1 MLSEIK
7 TFALP
12 GWRAQ
17 NSRED
22 GEERKAK
29 GQRTKEGGG
38 GRGKEGG
45 GGGERRQFELFKVL
59 ALNFR
64 G

>member
-38 GRGKEGG
+38 GKGKGG
-45 GGGERRQFELFKVL
+45 RGGEGKGGNLSSLKF
-59 ALNFR
+59 
-64 G
+64 

>member
-38 GRGKEGG
+38 G
-45 GGGERRQFELFKVL
+45 GGERRQFELFKVL

>member
-1 MLSEIK
+1 MLQVLSEIK

-12 GWRAQ
+12 GWRTQ

-38 GRGKEGG
+38 GGR
-45 GGGERRQFELFKVL
+45 ERRQLELFKVL
-59 ALNFR
+59 A
-64 G
+64 

>member
-1 MLSEIK
+1 MLQVLSEIK

-29 GQRTKEGGG
+29 GQRTKEGG
-38 GRGKEGG
+38 EGE
-45 GGGERRQFELFKVL
+45 GERRQFELFKVL

>member
-38 GRGKEGG
+38 G
-45 GGGERRQFELFKVL
+45 GGERRQFELFKVL
-59 ALNFR
+59 A
-64 G
+64 

>member
-1 MLSEIK
+1 MLQVLSKIK

-12 GWRAQ
+12 GWRTQ
-17 NSRED
+17 NLRED

-38 GRGKEGG
+38 GGR
-45 GGGERRQFELFKVL
+45 ERRQLELFKVL
-59 ALNFR
+59 A
-64 G
+64 

>member
-1 MLSEIK
+1 MLQVLSEIK

-38 GRGKEGG
+38 EGKGGRGGRGKE
-45 GGGERRQFELFKVL
+45 
-59 ALNFR
+59 AI
-64 G
+64 

>member
-1 MLSEIK
+1 MLQVLSEIK

-12 GWRAQ
+12 GWRTQ

-38 GRGKEGG
+38 GGG
-45 GGGERRQFELFKVL
+45 RERRQLELFKVL
-59 ALNFR
+59 A
-64 G
+64 

>member
-12 GWRAQ
+12 GWRTQ

-38 GRGKEGG
+38 GEGKGG
-45 GGGERRQFELFKVL
+45 NLSSLKF
-59 ALNFR
+59 
-64 G
+64 

>member
-45 GGGERRQFELFKVL
+45 GEGKGGNLSSLKF
-59 ALNFR
+59 
-64 G
+64 

>member
-38 GRGKEGG
+38 GGERREGG
-45 GGGERRQFELFKVL
+45 GEGKGGNLSSLK
-59 ALNFR
+59 
-64 G
+64 